1 MFIHNFDPVLIDLGF
16 FEIRWYSA
24 AYIVGILIGW
34 MYANKIIKLT
44 ENNQYNF
51 KQIVTKQFD
60 DLIIYLVI
68 GIIIGGRLG
77 YVIFYNLDYYS
88 QNLLEI
94 FKLWQG
100 GMSFHGG
107 LLGVIISIII
117 FSKKSQVNFF
127 KFSDIV
133 SCVAPIGILLGRIAN
148 FINGEL
154 VGRITNEK
162 IGIIFRHIDDFPRH
176 ASQIYEAFFE
186 GIVLFFILFF
196 IQKKQ
201 SVINKKGY
209 LSSLFLIFYS
219 FFRFI
224 CEFFREPDSHIGL
237 QYLNLTIGQIYS
249 IIFFI
254 IGIFILFK
262 KK

>member
-60 DLIIYLVI
+60 DLVIYLVI

-117 FSKKSQVNFF
+117 SKMK
-127 KFSDIV
+127 
-133 SCVAPIGILLGRIAN
+133 
-148 FINGEL
+148 
-154 VGRITNEK
+154 
-162 IGIIFRHIDDFPRH
+162 
-176 ASQIYEAFFE
+176 
-186 GIVLFFILFF
+186 
-196 IQKKQ
+196 
-201 SVINKKGY
+201 
-209 LSSLFLIFYS
+209 
-219 FFRFI
+219 
-224 CEFFREPDSHIGL
+224 
-237 QYLNLTIGQIYS
+237 
-249 IIFFI
+249 
-254 IGIFILFK
+254 
-262 KK
+262 

>member
-60 DLIIYLVI
+60 DLVIYLVI

-100 GMSFHGG
+100 
-107 LLGVIISIII
+107 
-117 FSKKSQVNFF
+117 
-127 KFSDIV
+127 
-133 SCVAPIGILLGRIAN
+133 
-148 FINGEL
+148 
-154 VGRITNEK
+154 
-162 IGIIFRHIDDFPRH
+162 
-176 ASQIYEAFFE
+176 
-186 GIVLFFILFF
+186 
-196 IQKKQ
+196 
-201 SVINKKGY
+201 
-209 LSSLFLIFYS
+209 
-219 FFRFI
+219 
-224 CEFFREPDSHIGL
+224 
-237 QYLNLTIGQIYS
+237 
-249 IIFFI
+249 
-254 IGIFILFK
+254 
-262 KK
+262 